1 MANRMVIMP
10 FDAYQGMSNQ
20 DRVLHSSED
29 NALIDLHKELADI
42 LSNESLKDDEK
53 LARYDQVIKRIIH
66 LIGIKKETGLES
78 KITST
83 ISALLPKQPQAKE
96 ENPAR
101 LHNPAKIIRKY
112 RIKKVTKKDLKEES
126 VLGNDQDENQI
137 AELPEAATEA
147 APVAVASK
155 ETPKRDTKSLL
166 LKENEK
172 KLIEYINKNPTKFGI
187 KDQRILKDSG
197 SPYKNSS
204 VEMIVRRMMSE
215 KRTGQT
221 KPSGYQQLYNLIQKD
236 PIALEFIK
244 SPQKGKG
251 ISCPFKPTLW
261 SGF

>member
-1 MANRMVIMP
+1 MANRMVIVP
-10 FDAYQGMSNQ
+10 FDAYKGMSNQ
-20 DRVLHSSED
+20 DRVLHSAED

-83 ISALLPKQPQAKE
+83 ISALLPKQPEAKVE
-96 ENPAR
+96 KQVKLLPV
-101 LHNPAKIIRKY
+101 KKIRKY
-112 RIKKVTKKDLKEES
+112 GIRKIRKADVKEEIA
-126 VLGNDQDENQI
+126 LGNDHDESHL
-137 AELPEAATEA
+137 AEEAEATIEA
-147 APVAVASK
+147 TPVVVALK
-155 ETPKRDTKSLL
+155 ETPKRDTKSLIV
-166 LKENEK
+166 KENEK
-172 KLIEYINKNPTKFGI
+172 KLIEYINKNPAKFGI

-197 SPYKNSS
+197 SPYKGSS
-204 VEMIVRRMMSE
+204 VDMIVRRMMSE
-215 KRTGQT
+215 KRTGQS
-221 KPSGYQQLYNLIQKD
+221 KPSGYQQLFNLIQKD
-236 PIALEFIK
+236 PVALELIK